1 MAVRPPGRLQ
11 AAAAK
16 GDVQLMN
23 RCAVARCGGAAWTK
37 WLGYDLC
44 KECSEAAWVWNT
56 TTMTA
61 DEAAEVLTRI
71 AKNLRRHGTGIS
83 AKNRSPYPWQRRKC
97 DVIRRCDDDD
107 LEVIY
112 EIINDAARAYAG
124 VIPADLW
131 REPYMSRDELRRE
144 ITAGVE
150 FWGYEEGG
158 GLVGVMGIQDVQDVT
173 LIRHSYVRTRDRNQG
188 IGGKLLSHLRR
199 QTSRPLL
206 IGTWADASWA
216 IRFYEGHGF
225 RLVSPEEKDRLLR
238 AYWPVPPRQIQ
249 ESVVLGDQRSSSII
263 SADPTRPSEASRQW
277 LSL

>member
-1 MAVRPPGRLQ
+1 
-11 AAAAK
+11 
-16 GDVQLMN
+16 
-23 RCAVARCGGAAWTK
+23 
-37 WLGYDLC
+37 
-44 KECSEAAWVWNT
+44 
-56 TTMTA
+56 
-61 DEAAEVLTRI
+61 
-71 AKNLRRHGTGIS
+71 
-83 AKNRSPYPWQRRKC
+83 
-97 DVIRRCDDDD
+97 VIRRCDDDD

-216 IRFYEGHGF
+216 IRFYESHGF